1 MPLKRKRFRDEF
13 TPLRLS
19 RSRHLRYCRRPWL
32 SAGLGGGI
40 IIIPV
45 LTLLFHVDIRYADR
59 RLDHFGDCDLE
70 RRRRCLC
77 KGAHD
82 PFASGNGAR
91 LATSAGALTG
101 A

>member
-1 MPLKRKRFRDEF
+1 MNLLHFDLAVLGISVIAAGF
-13 TPLRLS
+13 GSLL
-19 RSRHLRYCRRPWL
+19 
-32 SAGLGGGI
+32 GLGGGI